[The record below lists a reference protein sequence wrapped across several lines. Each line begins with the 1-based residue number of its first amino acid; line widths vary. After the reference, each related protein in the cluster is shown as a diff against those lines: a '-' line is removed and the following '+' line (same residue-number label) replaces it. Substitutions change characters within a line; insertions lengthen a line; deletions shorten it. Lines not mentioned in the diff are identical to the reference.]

1 MLQFQDIAHLIV
13 SIVLGIPLYP
23 CAISFM
29 GHLPGSVGEIIR
41 YIKIISAFLF
51 ASLCFDEAI
60 ERIVGKDLI
69 RTHYRIVEEQD
80 LLCCIADTG
89 NIARWVID
97 IIQVLQHIVGA
108 EFHRKQAAQ
117 AIRKGI
123 VGIRGLGTI
132 AIPDRL
138 SLSFSIMYDVL
149 YIGRSVKLYLLQGT
163 TACKNV
169 MMFMPAGIGG
179 LSGSA
184 HCIILYGGG
193 KYFGT

>member
-1 MLQFQDIAHLIV
+1 MRHF
-13 SIVLGIPLYP
+13 
-23 CAISFM
+23 
-29 GHLPGSVGEIIR
+29 PGGVGELVR
-41 YIKIISAFLF
+41 YIKIIGAFLF
-51 ASLCFDEAI
+51 AAFCFNEAI
-60 ERIVGKDLI
+60 EGIVGKDLV
-69 RTHYRIVEEQD
+69 RTHYRIVEEQG
-80 LLCCIADTG
+80 LLCRIGNTG
-89 NIARWVID
+89 NIARWVIH
-97 IIQVLQHIVGA
+97 IIQVLQNVVRA
-108 EFHRKQAAQ
+108 ELHRQQAAQ

-138 SLSFSIMYDVL
+138 SLSFGIMYDVL
-149 YIGRSVKLYLLQGT
+149 YIGRSVQLHLLQGT

-169 MMFMPAGIGG
+169 MMLMSTGIGG